1 MKRML
6 GLAAAVL
13 VVGVMAAQVRSA
25 APAVVAVSLTR
36 IASQSN
42 SGKRAMQQLDTL
54 KQERARELLAK
65 QKELEEVAKQL
76 AKAAALPAADRE
88 RIAQED
94 VRRRSE
100 LQQMASQANADIAAM
115 QGRLQG
121 ELRTQ
126 IAPILAD
133 IAKQRGV
140 DVVLNADGLAWAA
153 PATDATN
160 EVLQRM
166 NAAPQ

>member
-1 MKRML
+1 
-6 GLAAAVL
+6 
-13 VVGVMAAQVRSA
+13 
-25 APAVVAVSLTR
+25 
-36 IASQSN
+36 
-42 SGKRAMQQLDTL
+42 
-54 KQERARELLAK
+54 
-65 QKELEEVAKQL
+65 
-76 AKAAALPAADRE
+76 
-88 RIAQED
+88 
-94 VRRRSE
+94 
-100 LQQMASQANADIAAM
+100 MASQANADIAAM

>member
-65 QKELEEVAKQL
+65 QKELEEVVKQL